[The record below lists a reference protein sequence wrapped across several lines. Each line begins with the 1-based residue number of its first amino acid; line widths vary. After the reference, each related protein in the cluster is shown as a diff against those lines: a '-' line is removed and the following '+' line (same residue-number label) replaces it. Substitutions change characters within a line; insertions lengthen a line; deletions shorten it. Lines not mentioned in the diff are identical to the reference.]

1 ITNYEEKI
9 RQSIVGIVV
18 IVTAG
23 ETIFGQIFKHS
34 NDQRDYQELSTL
46 QLFDSN
52 SSITQ
57 EKKIK
62 NGGYAFL
69 TDSNI

>member
-1 ITNYEEKI
+1 MILI
-9 RQSIVGIVV
+9 
-18 IVTAG
+18 AG
-23 ETIFGQIFKHS
+23 VTIFGQIFKNS

-57 EKKIK
+57 EGNLK
-62 NGGYAFL
+62 NGGYAF
-69 TDSNI
+69 